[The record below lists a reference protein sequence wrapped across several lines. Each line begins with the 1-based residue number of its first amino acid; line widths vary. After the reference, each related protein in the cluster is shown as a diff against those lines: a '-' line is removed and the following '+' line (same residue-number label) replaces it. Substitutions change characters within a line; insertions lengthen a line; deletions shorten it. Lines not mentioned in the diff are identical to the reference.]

1 MQTTGIV
8 RRIDDLG
15 RIVIPKEIRSKFDI
29 KNGENIEIFVS
40 DEMIG
45 LKKYSELDKYK
56 KISKVLTDLFDIY
69 IIDTSE
75 IDDKFYKILI
85 ERKDYTSLTKEDM
98 FKFTDK
104 YFYIKPLILNGD
116 IIGSIFTISDKQID
130 VEKINI
136 VNMCSKIFLN
146 YIES

>member
-29 KNGENIEIFVS
+29 KNGENIEIFVN

-56 KISKVLTDLFDIY
+56 KISKVLTDLFDIH

-85 ERKDYTSLTKEDM
+85 ERKDYTSLIKEDM
-98 FKFTDK
+98 LKFTDK